1 MSRVVVASRSFSRH
15 PVLRAELLA
24 RYPETTFNDQ
34 GLSLSGD
41 TLIDFL
47 HGHDK
52 AIIALEN
59 IDGAVLDALPNLK
72 VIAKYGVGFDKIDL
86 HAMIARGIELGWSG
100 GVNRRSV
107 AELVIAFAISLLR
120 LIPQAS
126 AEVRAGTWR
135 QLIGRQ
141 LSDCT
146 VGIIGCGHVGKELG
160 SMLRAGFGCTVLAN
174 DITDFSGFYAEHG
187 MQSADLETL
196 LAHSDVVTLHLP
208 LDPSTENILSA
219 ERLALMKPGA
229 VLINTARGGLVDEA
243 ALKTLLE
250 QGRLGGAAFDVFAVE
265 PPQDQALMKL
275 ANFLVTPHI
284 GGSAEE
290 AIVAMGLAAIEG
302 LDRHQLPAPGAFPPG
317 RW

>member
-41 TLIDFL
+41 ALIDFL
-47 HGHDK
+47 LGHDK
-52 AIIALEN
+52 AIIALEK
-59 IDGAVLDALPNLK
+59 IDGAVLDALPDLK

-86 HAMIARGIELGWSG
+86 HAMIARGIALGWTG

-120 LIPQAS
+120 LIPQAN
-126 AEVRAGTWR
+126 AEVRGGSWR

-160 SMLRAGFGCTVLAN
+160 GMLRAGFGCTVLAN
-174 DITDFSGFYAEHG
+174 DIVDFTDFYAEHG
-187 MQSADLETL
+187 IQPVDLETL
-196 LAHSDVVTLHLP
+196 LARSDVVTLHLP
-208 LDPSTENILSA
+208 HDPSTANILNA

-229 VLINTARGGLVDEA
+229 VLINTARGGLVDEGKLK
-243 ALKTLLE
+243 ALLAEGK
-250 QGRLGGAAFDVFAVE
+250 LGGAAFDVFAVE
-265 PPQDQALMKL
+265 PPEDRALLEL

-290 AIVAMGLAAIEG
+290 AILAMGMAAIEG
-302 LDRHQLPAPGAFPPG
+302 LDKHQVPVPRIFPPG